1 LDNYILIDPFQQG
14 RNTWF
19 DPKKDLVSLARNERF
34 CSINNIIKEV
44 EMTESELLE
53 TRGRFSIHLKL
64 YVAVLIIVAVSELIG
79 IHKFP
84 AGPGTVVLLP
94 MLYAVILG
102 IIVTPQVLGKVIKAL
117 DRVISSDEVK
127 LAGPIVMISLLPLG
141 VKYGTL
147 VGPAVEKIA
156 KAGPAFILQELGNLG
171 TIILALPVALLLGF
185 KREAVG
191 AAVSI
196 CREPTLGVV
205 GERYGLSSPEGTGTL
220 GTYLVGTVFGTIFFG
235 ILGGISVITGL
246 HLYALAMACGIGS
259 VSMMTAGSASL
270 ATAVPAMKDTILA
283 YAATSN
289 LLTGITGLYSVIF
302 LALPLV
308 NWLYKKLQPVIQKGR
323 EDR

>member
-1 LDNYILIDPFQQG
+1 
-14 RNTWF
+14 
-19 DPKKDLVSLARNERF
+19 
-34 CSINNIIKEV
+34 
-44 EMTESELLE
+44 MTETELLE
-53 TRGRFSIHLKL
+53 TRGRFSVHAKL
-64 YVAVLIIVAVSELIG
+64 YVAILIIVAVSELIG

-94 MLYAVILG
+94 MLYAVVIGIL
-102 IIVTPQVLGKVIKAL
+102 VTPQVLGKVIKPL
-117 DRVISSDEVK
+117 GRIISSEQVK

-156 KAGPAFILQELGNLG
+156 KAGPAFILQELGNLC
-171 TIILALPVALLLGF
+171 TILLALPVALLLGL

-191 AAVSI
+191 ASVSI

-220 GTYLVGTVFGTIFFG
+220 GTYLVGTVLGTIFFG
-235 ILGGISVITGL
+235 ILGGISIITGL
-246 HLYALAMACGIGS
+246 HPYALAMACGIGS
-259 VSMMTAGSASL
+259 ASMMTASSASL
-270 ATAVPAMKDTILA
+270 ATAVPAAKDTILA

-302 LALPLV
+302 LALPFV